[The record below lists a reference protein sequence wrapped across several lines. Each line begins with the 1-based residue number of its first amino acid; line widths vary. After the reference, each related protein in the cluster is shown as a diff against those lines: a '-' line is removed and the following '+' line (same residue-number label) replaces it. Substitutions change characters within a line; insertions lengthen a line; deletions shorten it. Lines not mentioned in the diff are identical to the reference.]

1 MHRALGGHVRPRP
14 LADLKR
20 LALLVAALAF
30 AVLVGLGLYA
40 DFDDLGDELGGFRW
54 ALFPLALAL
63 TFVNYVFRFW
73 RWEVYLRRL
82 GIDVPTGR
90 SFWIFFAGQTMTLS
104 PAKVGEVLKSVL
116 LKRSFGIPIRRSA
129 PIVLA
134 ERITDGL
141 GVVVI
146 AAVAGGL
153 AAGSWEVI
161 AVTVAGAAVLVL
173 AVRLPVLDR
182 FGPVAEAR
190 AAASELL
197 RPGLLAGMTAVSA
210 AAWFCECL
218 SAYVCVRGL
227 GLDVSLA
234 DVSVAF
240 SVAGLAGAISFVPGG
255 LGVTEAGFTGFL
267 RVLADVPPAA
277 AAAAT
282 VLTRL
287 ATLWFAVALGLVAL
301 AVDQRLARAGYAPP
315 DSAPGPAPR
324 RSSIR

>member
-1 MHRALGGHVRPRP
+1 M
-14 LADLKR
+14 
-20 LALLVAALAF
+20 LAF
-30 AVLVGLGLYA
+30 AVVVGLGLYA
-40 DFDDLGDELGGFRW
+40 DFDDLRAALGEFRW

-63 TFVNYVFRFW
+63 TFVNYVVRFW
-73 RWEVYLRRL
+73 RWQIYLRRL
-82 GIDVPTGR
+82 AIEVPTSR

-104 PAKVGEVLKSVL
+104 PAKVGEVVKSVL
-116 LKRSFGIPIRRSA
+116 LKRSFGVPIRRSA

-141 GVVVI
+141 GVVLI

-153 AAGSWEVI
+153 AAGSWELI
-161 AVTVAGAAVLVL
+161 AVTVAGAALLVL
-173 AVRLPVLDR
+173 AVRLPFLDR

-197 RPGLLAGMTAVSA
+197 GAGLLAGMTLVSA

-218 SAYVCVRGL
+218 AAYVCVRGL
-227 GLDVSLA
+227 DLDVSLA

-240 SVAGLAGAISFVPGG
+240 SVASLAGALSFIPGG
-255 LGVTEAGFTGFL
+255 LGVTEAGFTGLL
-267 RVLADVPPAA
+267 RVLADVPRAP

-301 AVDQRLARAGYAPP
+301 AVDQRLSRRAQPL
-315 DSAPGPAPR
+315 DSAGPEPAR

>member
-1 MHRALGGHVRPRP
+1 M
-14 LADLKR
+14 
-20 LALLVAALAF
+20 
-30 AVLVGLGLYA
+30 VGLGVYA
-40 DFDDLGDELGGFRW
+40 DFGDLGDELGGFQW
-54 ALFPLALAL
+54 ALFPVALAL
-63 TFVNYVFRFW
+63 TFVNYLVRFW
-73 RWEVYLRRL
+73 RWQVYLRRL
-82 GIDVPTGR
+82 AIDVPAGR

-104 PAKVGEVLKSVL
+104 PGKVGEVLKSVL
-116 LKRSFGIPIRRSA
+116 LRRSFGVPIRRSA

-161 AVTVAGAAVLVL
+161 AVTVAGAALLVL

-182 FGPVAEAR
+182 FGPLAEAR
-190 AAASELL
+190 AAASALL
-197 RPGLLAGMTAVSA
+197 APGLLGGMTAVSA

-255 LGVTEAGFTGFL
+255 LGVTEAGFTGLL

-301 AVDQRLARAGYAPP
+301 AVDQRLARRAYAPP

>member
-1 MHRALGGHVRPRP
+1 VHRALGRDVGARP

-20 LALLVAALAF
+20 LAVLVVVLAF
-30 AVLVGLGLYA
+30 AVVVGLGLYA
-40 DFDDLGDELGGFRW
+40 DFGDLGDALGAFRW
-54 ALFPLALAL
+54 ALFPAALSL
-63 TFVNYVFRFW
+63 TFVNYVVRFW

-82 GIDVPTGR
+82 AIRVPLRR

-104 PAKVGEVLKSVL
+104 PGKVGEVLKSVL
-116 LKRSFGIPIRRSA
+116 LKRSFGVPIRRSA

-141 GVVVI
+141 GVVLI

-161 AVTVAGAAVLVL
+161 AVTVMGAAVLVL
-173 AVRLPVLDR
+173 AVRLPLLDR

-197 RPGLLAGMTAVSA
+197 GPGLLGGMTLVSA

-218 SAYVCVRGL
+218 AAYVCVRGL

-255 LGVTEAGFTGFL
+255 LGVTEAGFTGLL
-267 RVLADVPPAA
+267 RVLADVAPAS

-301 AVDQRLARAGYAPP
+301 AVDQRLT
-315 DSAPGPAPR
+315 R
-324 RSSIR
+324 RSQP

>member
-1 MHRALGGHVRPRP
+1 VVIPKRV
-14 LADLKR
+14 LKR
-20 LALLVAALAF
+20 LAVLVVVLAF
-30 AVLVGLGLYA
+30 AVVVGLGLYA
-40 DFDDLGDELGGFRW
+40 DFGDLGDALGRFRW
-54 ALFPLALAL
+54 ALFPAALAL
-63 TFVNYVFRFW
+63 TFVNYVVRFW
-73 RWEVYLRRL
+73 RWEVYRRRL
-82 GIDVPTGR
+82 GIDVPTRR

-104 PAKVGEVLKSVL
+104 PGKLGEVLKSVL
-116 LKRSFGIPIRRSA
+116 LKRSFGVPIRRSA

-141 GVVVI
+141 GVVLI

-153 AAGSWEVI
+153 AAGSWEVL
-161 AVTVAGAAVLVL
+161 AATVAGAALLVL
-173 AVRLPVLDR
+173 AVRLPLLDR
-182 FGPVAEAR
+182 FPPLAEAR
-190 AAASELL
+190 VAASELL
-197 RPGLLAGMTAVSA
+197 GPKLLAGMTLISA

-218 SAYVCVRGL
+218 AAYVCVRGL
-227 GLDVSLA
+227 DLDVSLA

-255 LGVTEAGFTGFL
+255 LGVTEAGFTGLL
-267 RVLADVPPAA
+267 RVLADVPRAP

-301 AVDQRLARAGYAPP
+301 AVDQRLSRSQPF
-315 DSAPGPAPR
+315 DSTEPGPEPGPEPAR